1 MNVSYLYTPAAR
13 IDSLIAN
20 RRQIEADA
28 IVLDLEDST
37 HTHAKAQARAK
48 VAAADLSVIVELG
61 IEIGIRINTIRS
73 FDGLRDLD
81 MLKTV
86 FERGTT
92 AISAVFVPKVNHHSE
107 VSIYRDLF
115 RRLPFQPKIVSFIET
130 IDAVEDA
137 DAIAGTSDAVC
148 FGQADLVS
156 AMYSPNAAYVDYAR
170 ARLCVAAAK
179 HKILAIDTNS
189 FEIENMKIFEDECM
203 AAKSY
208 GFTGKAAIHPRQV
221 TGINKVFAVSPEMV
235 ARYRTTISAYENA
248 AVGFQLMNGEVIAPP
263 FVAKARLM
271 LDLYDQGRPQHSNG
285 RNGYD
290 GHNRAG

>member
-1 MNVSYLYTPAAR
+1 MHVSYLYVPAAR
-13 IDSLIAN
+13 LDSLIAN
-20 RRQIEADA
+20 RHQIEADA
-28 IVLDLEDST
+28 VVLDLEDST

-48 VAAADLSVIVELG
+48 VADTDLSVIVELG
-61 IEIGIRINTIRS
+61 IEIGIRINTIRT

-86 FERGTT
+86 FERHTP

-107 VSIYRDLF
+107 VAIYRDLF
-115 RRLPFQPKIVSFIET
+115 RGLPFQPKIVSFIET

-137 DAIAGTSDAVC
+137 DAIAGASDAVC
-148 FGQADLVS
+148 FGQADLVA
-156 AMYSPNAAYVDYAR
+156 AMYSPNGAYVDYAR

-189 FEIENMKIFEDECM
+189 FEIENMKTFEDQCV

-221 TGINKVFAVSPEMV
+221 TIVNKVFAVSPEMA
-235 ARYRTTISAYENA
+235 ARYRTTIDTYENA
-248 AVGFQLMNGEVIAPP
+248 TVGFQLMDGEVIAPP

-271 LDLYDQGRPQHSNG
+271 LDLYGKGQPQHING
-285 RNGYD
+285 RS
-290 GHNRAG
+290 RA